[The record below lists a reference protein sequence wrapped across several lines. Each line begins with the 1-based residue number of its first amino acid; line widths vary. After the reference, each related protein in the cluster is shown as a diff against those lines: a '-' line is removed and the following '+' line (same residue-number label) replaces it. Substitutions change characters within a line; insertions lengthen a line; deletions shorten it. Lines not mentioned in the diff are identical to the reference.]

1 MRMNNRIVY
10 LDNVCGLLI
19 AHMIYT
25 YHIAYACSMSENRY
39 IEFVNNLLFFFM
51 AWFFFKGGMTFRKKA
66 TKEICKIS
74 VKRLLVPYVCF
85 CLLGFVIDFTMKYFS
100 SNFPGFLSFIRD
112 EAYVFLTT
120 AVFWPI
126 GASWFLLALFIVRNL
141 YNFLHGKMSVW
152 LIALICLTLSFI
164 VTYANN
170 IVPCYIS
177 NIFHGMTLFC
187 LGDLMRRSQFDKYV
201 FFLSV
206 CVFTVGFY
214 FPSKIDFRDN
224 SVICGYFP
232 MAVAYEIAGCI
243 VVNNIFSRWLNK
255 KIVLLTYIGN
265 NSMVFYLIHFP
276 VMYVTI
282 HCLSQV
288 FNINDMTVMFTV
300 TSMIVTISM
309 IVADIIFRHGR
320 LKFIVGG

>member
-1 MRMNNRIVY
+1 
-10 LDNVCGLLI
+10 
-19 AHMIYT
+19 
-25 YHIAYACSMSENRY
+25 
-39 IEFVNNLLFFFM
+39 
-51 AWFFFKGGMTFRKKA
+51 
-66 TKEICKIS
+66 
-74 VKRLLVPYVCF
+74 
-85 CLLGFVIDFTMKYFS
+85 
-100 SNFPGFLSFIRD
+100 
-112 EAYVFLTT
+112 
-120 AVFWPI
+120 
-126 GASWFLLALFIVRNL
+126 
-141 YNFLHGKMSVW
+141 
-152 LIALICLTLSFI
+152 
-164 VTYANN
+164 
-170 IVPCYIS
+170 
-177 NIFHGMTLFC
+177 
-187 LGDLMRRSQFDKYV
+187 
-201 FFLSV
+201 
-206 CVFTVGFY
+206 
-214 FPSKIDFRDN
+214 
-224 SVICGYFP
+224 